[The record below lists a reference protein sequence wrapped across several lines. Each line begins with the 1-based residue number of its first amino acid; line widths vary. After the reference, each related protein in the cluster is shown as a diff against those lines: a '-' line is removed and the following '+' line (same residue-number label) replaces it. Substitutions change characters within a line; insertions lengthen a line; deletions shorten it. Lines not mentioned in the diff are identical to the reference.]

1 MTHLK
6 AALLGGKGMKNALLI
21 NLAEAKL
28 LLFGNLEPLGR
39 VPPFCLDLRKAL
51 CLITLPSSALW
62 PLCIWQ

>member
-1 MTHLK
+1 MIQLQ
-6 AALLGGKGMKNALLI
+6 APLLEGKGSKNAFLI

-39 VPPFCLDLRKAL
+39 VPPFCLDLRIAL
-51 CLITLPSSALW
+51 WLITLPSSVLW